1 MESVKRAPRDKTLI
15 TLKAQVLFTFSVSE
29 KKMKRILINCS
40 YSDELRVA
48 LVDGAKLFD
57 LDNEFN
63 AQSLLK
69 GSIFKATVSRVE
81 TSLDAAFVNFGSE
94 RHGFLPLK
102 ELSNEHFTKD
112 AEGKKKCTLKEG
124 DEILVQVL
132 KEERGTKGA
141 ALSNQISLAGRFIVL
156 IPNSEKSGGVS
167 RRISGDERDEI
178 KNALNELNIP
188 DGMSVI
194 VRTAGLGRS
203 AEELKWDLDYLMNLW
218 GQIKSTI
225 NDAPSPSLI
234 YKDDK
239 LILRVFRD
247 YFRDDIGEILIDDES
262 VHAEA
267 LDFAKSVIPDHA
279 DKVIYYNEDIALFN
293 RYQIESQIELAFQRE
308 ISLPSGGSI
317 VIDPTEAMVSIDVNS
332 ARSTKGKDIEST
344 AFATNMEAAK
354 EIARQLRL
362 RDLGGLIVIDFIDM
376 QDEKHQQK
384 VENAFRS
391 AVQSDRARIQIA
403 GISRFGL
410 LELSRQRLR
419 PSLEETY
426 DIQHVQVRGTRSLG
440 QSILRII
447 GEDAAKENTGEIH
460 VYVPADVSSYL
471 LNEKRRDIITIE
483 NTYQVNILVIADPY
497 KSRPYYKVARVKAP
511 AGKKLFSHEMTPNS
525 PEPSMDWRD
534 VNSNKKSFKP
544 LVKVSV
550 PPRMPKTKN
559 KKGFFAFLK
568 SVFTLD
574 IFKSTKKKN
583 LKNKRK
589 RNYKK
594 GQPKTNKNTRN
605 ENRHNNRN
613 VRPNNKGRT
622 NNPKKPVNKTASK
635 PIVIPPK
642 KIEKTSGKSAQVS
655 KTKKQTEDVDGN
667 TFNDGTSTSSSRTP
681 APTPA
686 PTPAATPAPTPAAT
700 PAPTPASTPA
710 PKPTRALNDPRY
722 KNE

>member
-1 MESVKRAPRDKTLI
+1 
-15 TLKAQVLFTFSVSE
+15 
-29 KKMKRILINCS
+29 MKRILINCS

-63 AQSLLK
+63 NQSLFK

-102 ELSNEHFTKD
+102 ELSNEYFTKD
-112 AEGKKKCTLKEG
+112 SEGKRKCTLKEG
-124 DEILVQVL
+124 DEILIQVL

-178 KNALNELNIP
+178 KNALNALQIP
-188 DGMSVI
+188 EGMSVI

-203 AEELKWDLDYLMNLW
+203 TDELKWDLDYLMNLW
-218 GQIKSTI
+218 EQIKSSVT
-225 NDAPSPSLI
+225 DAPSPSLI

-247 YFRDDIGEILIDDES
+247 YFRDDIQEILIDDQS

-279 DKVIYYNEDIALFN
+279 DKVIFYNEEIPLFN

-384 VENAFRS
+384 VENTFRS

-447 GEDAAKENTGEIH
+447 SEDAAKENTGEIH

-471 LNEKRRDIITIE
+471 LNEKRRDIISIE
-483 NTYQVNILVIADPY
+483 NTYQVNILIIADPY
-497 KSRPYYKVARVKAP
+497 KSRPYYKVARVKA
-511 AGKKLFSHEMTPNS
+511 ASGKKPFSYDMTPNS
-525 PEPSMDWRD
+525 PEPSMDWRES
-534 VNSNKKSFKP
+534 NSTKRVLKP

-550 PPRMPKTKN
+550 PPRMPKSKN
-559 KKGFFAFLK
+559 RFFAFIK
-568 SVFTLD
+568 SVLTLSIFFG
-574 IFKSTKKKN
+574 IFKSKKKKN
-583 LKNKRK
+583 TKKRRN

-594 GQPKTNKNTRN
+594 NQSKVNRGNKNQ
-605 ENRHNNRN
+605 NNRN
-613 VRPNNKGRT
+613 TKANNKGR
-622 NNPKKPVNKTASK
+622 NSNSKNVSNKKPSK
-635 PIVIPPK
+635 PVVTPPK
-642 KIEKTSGKSAQVS
+642 KSQNERSNVNKPKNDRKVAKEI
-655 KTKKQTEDVDGN
+655 DGN
-667 TFNDGTSTSSSRTP
+667 KLNPQDSQAPTPATTP

-686 PTPAATPAPTPAAT
+686 QS
-700 PAPTPASTPA
+700 STSNV
-710 PKPTRALNDPRY
+710 KPTRALNDPRY

>member
-1 MESVKRAPRDKTLI
+1 VKTVVKGAPKGKTPI
-15 TLKAQVLFTFSVSE
+15 TQQALVLFAFSISE
-29 KKMKRILINCS
+29 KQMKRILINCS

-57 LDNEFN
+57 LDSEFN
-63 AQSLLK
+63 NQSLFK
-69 GSIFKATVSRVE
+69 GSIFKATVSRIE

-102 ELSNEHFTKD
+102 ELSNDYFTND
-112 AEGKKKCTLKEG
+112 AEGKRKCILKEG
-124 DEILVQVL
+124 DEILIQVL

-141 ALSNQISLAGRFIVL
+141 ALSSQISLAGRFIVL

-167 RRISGDERDEI
+167 RRISGEERDDI
-178 KNALNELNIP
+178 KNALNSLKVP
-188 DGMSVI
+188 DGMSII

-203 AEELKWDLDYLMNLW
+203 TEELKWDLDYLLNLW
-218 GQIKSTI
+218 EQIKSSAI
-225 NDAPSPSLI
+225 DAPSPSLI

-247 YFRDDIGEILIDDES
+247 YFRDDIKEILIDDES

-279 DKVIYYNEDIALFN
+279 DKVIYYNEEIPLFN

-344 AFATNMEAAK
+344 AYATNTEAAK
-354 EIARQLRL
+354 EVARQLRL

-384 VENAFRS
+384 VENTFRS

-447 GEDAAKENTGEIH
+447 SEDAAKENTGEIH

-471 LNEKRRDIITIE
+471 LNEKRRDIISIE
-483 NTYQVNILVIADPY
+483 NTYQVNILIIADPY
-497 KSRPYYKVARVKAP
+497 KSRPYYKVARIKAVS
-511 AGKKLFSHEMTPNS
+511 GKKPFSYDMTPNS

-534 VNSNKKSFKP
+534 SNSTKKALKP
-544 LVKVSV
+544 LVKLSV
-550 PPRMPKTKN
+550 PPRMPKSKN
-559 KKGFFAFLK
+559 RFLAFIKSIITLSIFFGM
-568 SVFTLD
+568 
-574 IFKSTKKKN
+574 FKSKKKKTN
-583 LKNKRK
+583 RKKRPRK
-589 RNYKK
+589 YKK
-594 GQPKTNKNTRN
+594 GHSKIHKNNKNYKNNKNSKPNQANKSKNSNLRKTNDNKSSKSVVAAPKNSKQNSEKLNQSERN
-605 ENRHNNRN
+605 
-613 VRPNNKGRT
+613 
-622 NNPKKPVNKTASK
+622 KK
-635 PIVIPPK
+635 
-642 KIEKTSGKSAQVS
+642 VS
-655 KTKKQTEDVDGN
+655 KEIDRNKLDTK
-667 TFNDGTSTSSSRTP
+667 SSSNPSITQSSSKEQT
-681 APTPA
+681 PTPA
-686 PTPAATPAPTPAAT
+686 PTQPA
-700 PAPTPASTPA
+700 
-710 PKPTRALNDPRY
+710 KPTRALNDPRY
-722 KNE
+722 KSE